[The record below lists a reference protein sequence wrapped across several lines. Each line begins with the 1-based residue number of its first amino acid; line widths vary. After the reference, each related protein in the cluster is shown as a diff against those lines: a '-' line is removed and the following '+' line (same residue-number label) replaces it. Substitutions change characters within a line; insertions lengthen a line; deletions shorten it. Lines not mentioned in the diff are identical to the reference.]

1 MRVEGLDAF
10 QFQNSPRILQGLTT
24 GKAGVLVPG
33 GACQRELF
41 PICAVNP
48 ICIIWIRLR
57 PFPRRGQPPIII
69 EHYLAPYLQ
78 DDVILI
84 DMEFDFK
91 DAAAHGR
98 YSDGIDALVHD
109 LSKGGKLE
117 RLAICQNPL
126 LFLTIHNAL

>member
-1 MRVEGLDAF
+1 MLGTF
-10 QFQNSPRILQGLTT
+10 QFQNSPHTLQGLTT
-24 GKAGVLVPG
+24 GKAGVLIPG

-48 ICIIWIRLR
+48 VCILWFRLGS
-57 PFPRRGQPPIII
+57 FPRRGQPPIII
-69 EHYLAPYLQ
+69 EQYLIPYLQ

-91 DAAAHGR
+91 NEGAYKR

-109 LSKGGKLE
+109 LSVGGKLE
-117 RLAICQNPL
+117 RLAIFRTPL
-126 LFLTIHNAL
+126 LFLMIHGVL